1 MLVALATAVRQSPRH
16 CLFLRFTPPAPNGV
30 AGCTGRVPARRLLN
44 AIPVGAGAVATAS
57 ATVIRTGRS
66 HLASSLRCSASTA
79 ASSTPSSSAATTRT
93 ASAPLHVLLVA
104 PAACPSA
111 PLSRNFFRVVP
122 RVGDDSVRC
131 FRLPLV
137 ALSMMYVCQSPF
149 AGRSHSLVLRTWSQ
163 AE

>member
-1 MLVALATAVRQSPRH
+1 MLEDAEYQAKPIVMLDIDLTHGYDTVEAWVKDAA
-16 CLFLRFTPPAPNGV
+16 F
-30 AGCTGRVPARRLLN
+30 
-44 AIPVGAGAVATAS
+44 AGAVATAS

-93 ASAPLHVLLVA
+93 ASAPLHALLVA
-104 PAACPSA
+104 PAACPPA

-137 ALSMMYVCQSPF
+137 ALSMVYVCQSRP
-149 AGRSHSLVLRTWSQ
+149 STIPTSSWSLRQNRDYTPYHT
-163 AE
+163 A